1 MKLIIDPGKALAELA
16 LIFIGITLALAFE
29 NWNTDKERRDQELTL
44 LGELLAD
51 LQETQSDLQS
61 DISQAE
67 KILKQTEQILR
78 WYSGD
83 DSFTDAIRDLGSVC
97 FSGHELFA
105 TTTTYESIK
114 TIGMD
119 LIRNDL
125 IRTKTAQIFEQSLER
140 VYMSENRLFALN
152 LDYCWPLAYSNAG
165 FTERSTFESGVAFPE
180 RAGGIQALTRLP
192 RPQLTNLDEL
202 RNDAYSRALITQN
215 YDYRLRTIGFYKMA
229 EEAIS
234 ELISSIETE
243 LAN

>member
-16 LIFIGITLALAFE
+16 LIVIGITLALAFE
-29 NWNTDKERRDQELTL
+29 NWNTDREMRDQELTL

-51 LQETQSDLQS
+51 LQETHSDLKS

-67 KILKQTEQILR
+67 KVLAQTEQILR

-83 DSFTDAIRDLGSVC
+83 DRFADAIRDLGSVC

-114 TIGMD
+114 TIGVD
-119 LIRNDL
+119 LIRNDF
-125 IRTKTAQIFEQSLER
+125 IRTKTAKIFEQSLAR
-140 VYMSENRLFALN
+140 VYMSEDRLFDLN
-152 LDYCWPLAYSNAG
+152 NRYCWPMAYSNAG
-165 FTERSTFESGVAFPE
+165 FPEQSTFESGVAFPD

-192 RPQLTNLDEL
+192 RPQLTNLEEL
-202 RNDAYSRALITQN
+202 RNDAYSRSLITQN
-215 YDYRLRTIGFYKMA
+215 YNYRLRTISYYKMA
-229 EEAIS
+229 DADLS
-234 ELISSIETE
+234 ELVSSIETE

>member
-1 MKLIIDPGKALAELA
+1 MKLTIDPGKALAELT
-16 LIFIGITLALAFE
+16 LIFVGITLALAFE
-29 NWNTDKERRDQELTL
+29 NWNTDRGRRDQELTL
-44 LGELLAD
+44 LRELLAD
-51 LQETQSDLQS
+51 LQETRADLRS
-61 DISQAE
+61 DIAQAE

-83 DSFTDAIRDLGSVC
+83 DEFIDAIRDLGSVC

-125 IRTKTAQIFEQSLER
+125 IRTKTAQVFEQSLER
-140 VYMSENRLFALN
+140 VYMSEDRLFDLN
-152 LDYCWPLAYSNAG
+152 ADYCWPMAYSNAG
-165 FTERSTFESGVAFPE
+165 FAEPATFESGVAFPD

-192 RPQLTNLDEL
+192 RPQITNLEEL
-202 RNDAYSRALITQN
+202 RSNAYARALITQN

-234 ELISSIETE
+234 ELISSIEME